1 MIQNLIFGIP
11 FLKISFQAYNL
22 FIFVHSLW
30 WTVFIFNFRFSSRN
44 SQSQQKLGKKVTYF
58 TIQFRSKNLTH
69 LTKLNSLDI
78 ENNTLLQHS
87 QKPFSLYRFLSKYI
101 SVWCRKN
108 ICPSPFFD
116 AQELHSW
123 STLNA
128 NVCIFM
134 YISARKL
141 LSQRRSKIR
150 TSRVR
155 LWLNFS

>member
-44 SQSQQKLGKKVTYF
+44 SQSQQKLGKKVTFF
-58 TIQFRSKNLTH
+58 TIEFRSKKLTH
-69 LTKLNSLDI
+69 FTNLNSPDI

-101 SVWCRKN
+101 SVWCRKKHL
-108 ICPSPFFD
+108 PF
-116 AQELHSW
+116 
-123 STLNA
+123 T
-128 NVCIFM
+128 IFWRPRTAFLKHFECKCL
-134 YISARKL
+134 YIYVYLRK
-141 LSQRRSKIR
+141 K
-150 TSRVR
+150 TFVPET
-155 LWLNFS
+155 

>member
-1 MIQNLIFGIP
+1 MEFLFWKYHFKHTTFLYSSTRSSEQFLFLISD
-11 FLKISFQAYNL
+11 FLA
-22 FIFVHSLW
+22 
-30 WTVFIFNFRFSSRN
+30 N

-58 TIQFRSKNLTH
+58 TIQFRSKSSLILQTSTH
-69 LTKLNSLDI
+69 LTLKIIRYCNTAKSLSHFTD
-78 ENNTLLQHS
+78 
-87 QKPFSLYRFLSKYI
+87 FSANIFLFG
-101 SVWCRKN
+101 VGKN
-108 ICPSPFFD
+108 ICTAPFFD

-134 YISARKL
+134 YISTRKL